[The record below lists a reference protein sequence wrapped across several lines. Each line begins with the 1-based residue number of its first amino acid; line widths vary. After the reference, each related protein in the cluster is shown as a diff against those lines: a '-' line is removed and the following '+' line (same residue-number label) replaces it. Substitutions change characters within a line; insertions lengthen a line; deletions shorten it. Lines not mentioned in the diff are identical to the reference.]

1 MLRDLTRDKLLLAEA
16 LRMGVESTEEDEETI
31 ISDVVN
37 QYVLIADFLGL
48 DSLQVEEGTTL
59 IESVSRAVRDLM
71 SRLVANEQDIVPLG
85 PLALPLR
92 ALYGQRV
99 GEEAVERIVARV
111 DELRA
116 EGAAQP
122 ILAEPPVVAPAP
134 PSVESPADGEPEP
147 GL

>member
-59 IESVSRAVRDLM
+59 IESVSRAVR
-71 SRLVANEQDIVPLG
+71 G
-85 PLALPLR
+85 PH
-92 ALYGQRV
+92 
-99 GEEAVERIVARV
+99 
-111 DELRA
+111 
-116 EGAAQP
+116 
-122 ILAEPPVVAPAP
+122 EPPRRKRAGHRSTGATG
-134 PSVESPADGEPEP
+134 PSPSRPIRAACRGGGGRADCSTGGRTP
-147 GL
+147 G